1 MHSGIKVLISPG
13 NEASPE
19 AHKMEEMHVPETQIE
34 KLRFAR
40 RHLHL
45 LAGVGIAAV
54 LTA

>member
-1 MHSGIKVLISPG
+1 
-13 NEASPE
+13 
-19 AHKMEEMHVPETQIE
+19 MEEMHVPETQIE